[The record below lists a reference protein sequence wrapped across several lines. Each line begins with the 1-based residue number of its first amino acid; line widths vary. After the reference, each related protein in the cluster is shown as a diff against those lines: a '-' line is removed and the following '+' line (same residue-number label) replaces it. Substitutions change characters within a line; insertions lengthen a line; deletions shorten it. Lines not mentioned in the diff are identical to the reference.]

1 MTWTGCGKA
10 TDLRQQVG
18 STDSF
23 VIVFGWLS
31 KSRSHFSA
39 PEFWDPIAESS
50 RTIWGLPVNGAII
63 SSTTIRYAAKMAT
76 LELEFCERDDIVQSL
91 CVSYHAGLVQEKL
104 CCCVS

>member
-1 MTWTGCGKA
+1 MDRLWESHRPPPASREHRLVCE
-10 TDLRQQVG
+10 L
-18 STDSF
+18 
-23 VIVFGWLS
+23 VFGWLS

-63 SSTTIRYAAKMAT
+63 SSTTICYAAKMAT

-104 CCCVS
+104 CCSVS